1 MKKGILWGIKIREL
15 LFLMLFYFFFAFFYC
30 LTLWLNRAGYKNP
43 DDELFSVQNFLRNG
57 GTQYFLFFVFTV
69 PIWWLVFKRFAHLSI
84 FVKLSINLVML
95 PLFVVCTQQ
104 VYYYLSELWGFGHLV
119 GTGRVWDL
127 YIPTLFY
134 LIQFGFFH
142 AYEYFKE
149 NQRKLILEGELR
161 QVALKSELAA
171 IKAQLNPHFLYN
183 VFNTINASVPPEQ
196 EQTRQMIGQL
206 SDLFRYQL
214 RATQTELV
222 PLEEE
227 LSFVQKY
234 LELEKARFEE
244 RLKITIDVA
253 PELRQE
259 QVPPML
265 LQPIVENSVKHGL
278 ASLIEGGTITIQ
290 IKKVADKLR
299 FEISDTGVGVKDKK
313 AIFDKGVG
321 LTNTKLRLHKMYQT
335 HLEVYDNEPRGLK
348 IAFSI

>member
-1 MKKGILWGIKIREL
+1 MKKRLPWGIKLGEL
-15 LFLMLFYFFFAFFYC
+15 LSLMFLYFFFAFLYC
-30 LTLWLNRAGYKNP
+30 STLWLNRAGYKNP
-43 DDELFSVQNFLRNG
+43 DDPLFSIQNFISNG
-57 GTQYFLFFVFTV
+57 GTQYFLFFLFTV

-84 FVKLSINLVML
+84 LSKLSINLVML
-95 PLFVVCTQQ
+95 PVFVVGTQQ
-104 VYYYLSELWGFGHLV
+104 AYYYLSELWGYGHLI

-149 NQRKLILEGELR
+149 NQRKLLLEGELR
-161 QVALKSELAA
+161 QVALKSELSA

-196 EQTRQMIGQL
+196 EQTREMIGQL

-222 PLEEE
+222 PLEDE
-227 LSFVQKY
+227 LAFVRKY
-234 LELEKARFEE
+234 LDLEKARFEE
-244 RLKITIDVA
+244 RLKIIIDVA
-253 PELRQE
+253 PALLKE

-265 LQPIVENSVKHGL
+265 LQPLVENSVKHGL
-278 ASLIEGGTITIQ
+278 SSLIEGGTITIR
-290 IKKVADKLR
+290 IKKIEDKLR
-299 FEISDTGVGVKDKK
+299 FEISDTGIGVTDKK
-313 AIFDKGVG
+313 AIFNKGIG
-321 LTNTKLRLHKMYQT
+321 LTNTKLRLQKMYQA
-335 HLEVYDNEPRGLK
+335 HLEVSDNDPKGLK